1 MIIPKDTIPV
11 NPKRSFHQIKFIHPI
26 YLLLTPSSLYS
37 LKFIEVKPVD
47 SFQNLAL
54 LENLYRLKSLGYTY
68 VDPITPN
75 IQTASHTLPDSLAT
89 LAQSISQCYLCDLS
103 KSRRQSM
110 IGYGDSKAQLMFIDA
125 YVSAAEDEAADYYI
139 GRSGVMLR
147 DMIEKVINL
156 KIDDVYL
163 THAVKCKPFG
173 FQNPSPSECNSCAPF
188 LSKQISLIKPR
199 IIVTL
204 GPDAYQ
210 ILTGDNG
217 DFERVRGEIIPFGE
231 TLLIPM
237 YHPLYLV
244 RNPSLKKDSM
254 RDLQTIK
261 AQLS

>member
-1 MIIPKDTIPV
+1 
-11 NPKRSFHQIKFIHPI
+11 
-26 YLLLTPSSLYS
+26 
-37 LKFIEVKPVD
+37 VKSVD

-75 IQTASHTLPDSLAT
+75 IQTIASSLPDSLNT
-89 LAQSISQCYLCDLS
+89 LEKNISQCYLCDLS

-110 IGYGDSKAQLMFIDA
+110 SGYGNPHASLMFIDA
-125 YVSAAEDEAADYYI
+125 YVSAAEDESAEYYV

-147 DMIEKVINL
+147 DMIEKVLMLRIE
-156 KIDDVYL
+156 DVYF

-173 FQNPSPSECNSCAPF
+173 FQNPSTSECSSCAPF
-188 LSKQISLIKPR
+188 MSKQLEIIKPR
-199 IIVTL
+199 FIVTL

-217 DFERVRGEIIPFGE
+217 DFDRVRGEIIPFGDAYV
-231 TLLIPM
+231 IPM

-244 RNPSLKKDSM
+244 RNPSLKKDAL

>member
-1 MIIPKDTIPV
+1 M
-11 NPKRSFHQIKFIHPI
+11 
-26 YLLLTPSSLYS
+26 
-37 LKFIEVKPVD
+37 D

-54 LENLYRLKSLGYTY
+54 LENLYRLKSLGYSY

-75 IQTASHTLPDSLAT
+75 IQTPSNSLPDSLSMLT
-89 LAQSISQCYLCDLS
+89 QSISKCYLCDLS

-110 IGYGDSKAQLMFIDA
+110 AGYGNTRAQLMLIDA
-125 YVSAAEDEAADYYI
+125 YVSAAEDEAAEYYV

-147 DMIEKVINL
+147 DMIEKVIQL
-156 KIDDVYL
+156 KIDDVFL

-173 FQNPSPSECNSCAPF
+173 FQIPSPSECTSCAPF
-188 LSKQISLIKPR
+188 LSKQISLIQPR
-199 IIVTL
+199 VIVTL

-210 ILTGDNG
+210 ILTGDHEN
-217 DFERVRGEIIPFGE
+217 FERLRGEVIPFGDA
-231 TLLIPM
+231 LLIPM

-244 RNPSLKKDSM
+244 RNPSLKKETM

>member
-1 MIIPKDTIPV
+1 
-11 NPKRSFHQIKFIHPI
+11 
-26 YLLLTPSSLYS
+26 
-37 LKFIEVKPVD
+37 VD
-47 SFQNLAL
+47 SFQNLVL
-54 LENLYRLKSLGYTY
+54 LENLYRLKSLGYNY

-75 IQTASHTLPDSLAT
+75 IQTNSNTLPDSLST
-89 LAQSISQCYLCDLS
+89 LAENISKCYLCDLS

-110 IGYGDSKAQLMFIDA
+110 SGYGDSRASLIFIDA
-125 YVSAAEDEAADYYI
+125 YVSAAEDEASEYYV

-147 DMIEKVINL
+147 DMIEKVL
-156 KIDDVYL
+156 MKSVEEVYF

-173 FQNPSPSECNSCAPF
+173 FQNPSASECSSCTPF
-188 LSKQISLIKPR
+188 LSKQLEIINPR

-210 ILTGDNG
+210 ILSGDNG
-217 DFERVRGEIIPFGE
+217 DFERVRGEIIPFRDA
-231 TLLIPM
+231 LLIPM

-244 RNPSLKKDSM
+244 RNPSLKKEAL

>member
-1 MIIPKDTIPV
+1 
-11 NPKRSFHQIKFIHPI
+11 
-26 YLLLTPSSLYS
+26 
-37 LKFIEVKPVD
+37 VD

-54 LENLYRLKSLGYTY
+54 LENLYRLKALGYSY

-75 IQTASHTLPDSLAT
+75 MQTPSSSLPDSLSS

-110 IGYGDSKAQLMFIDA
+110 VGFGDPRAQLMFIDA
-125 YVSAAEDEAADYYI
+125 YVSAAEDESAEYYV

-156 KIDDVYL
+156 KIENVYL
-163 THAVKCKPFG
+163 THSVKCKPFG
-173 FQNPSPSECNSCAPF
+173 FQNPSPSECNSCTPY
-188 LSKQISLIKPR
+188 LSKQISLIQPR
-199 IIVTL
+199 VIVTL
-204 GPDAYQ
+204 GPDAYN
-210 ILTGDNG
+210 ILTGESG
-217 DFERVRGEIIPFGE
+217 DFERVRGEIIPFGDA
-231 TLLIPM
+231 LLIPM

-244 RNPSLKKDSM
+244 RNPSLKKESM

>member
-1 MIIPKDTIPV
+1 M
-11 NPKRSFHQIKFIHPI
+11 
-26 YLLLTPSSLYS
+26 
-37 LKFIEVKPVD
+37 D

-75 IQTASHTLPDSLAT
+75 IQTPASSLPDSLST
-89 LAQSISQCYLCDLS
+89 LGESISKCYLCDLS

-110 IGYGDSKAQLMFIDA
+110 VGFGDPGAPLIFVDA
-125 YVSAAEDEAADYYI
+125 YVSAAEDESAEYYV

-156 KIDDVYL
+156 KIEDVYL

-173 FQNPSPSECNSCAPF
+173 FQNPSPSEYNSCNPF

-204 GPDAYQ
+204 GPDAFQ
-210 ILTGDNG
+210 ILTGDHG
-217 DFERVRGEIIPFGE
+217 DFERVRGEVIPFGDA
-231 TLLIPM
+231 LLIPM

-244 RNPSLKKDSM
+244 RNPSLKKETM